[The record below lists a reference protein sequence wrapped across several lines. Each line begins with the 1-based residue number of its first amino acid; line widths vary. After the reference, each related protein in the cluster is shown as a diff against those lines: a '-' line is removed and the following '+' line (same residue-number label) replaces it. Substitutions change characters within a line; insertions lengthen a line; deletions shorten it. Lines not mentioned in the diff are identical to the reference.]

1 MWDALLPTIA
11 MQSNRPS
18 DRFCFCIVQITFQI
32 IWFLYFKVKFLR
44 PNTFYFWGGF
54 KVPGYMNEFQICIVF
69 CIVDSTQLPFF
80 LFSFYYLLQ
89 HDFDYILF
97 SSNIEPPRTG
107 ESWDVHFSTDHFHCI
122 LGSLWFSHNN
132 YYCNFKQETF
142 SLWYRIQSSKAI
154 QVAYRI
160 WNIGSFPLNIWK
172 N

>member
-1 MWDALLPTIA
+1 MRCTFTHNCNATE
-11 MQSNRPS
+11 ST

-107 ESWDVHFSTDHFHCI
+107 ESWDVHFSTDLFHCI

-132 YYCNFKQETF
+132 YYCYFKQKH
-142 SLWYRIQSSKAI
+142 SLYDI
-154 QVAYRI
+154 AYRALRLFKLLI
-160 WNIGSFPLNIWK
+160 ELEILEVSP
-172 N
+172 